1 MEFEVSTLF
10 SCGRLRNAVPLQRQN
25 EKGMKRKTIGII
37 IAVLVLTLAGGIGWS
52 LRDLPQK
59 RLLTSVEDI
68 VFTDV
73 DSAARVLERVDT
85 TMLTESAQMRY
96 DLMRAFIHEERWH
109 LGYADTVSHLSSVDS
124 TILTAVRSCA
134 CIIIMNARASAERL
148 TTSKP
153 YNATGASAMH

>member
-1 MEFEVSTLF
+1 
-10 SCGRLRNAVPLQRQN
+10 
-25 EKGMKRKTIGII
+25 MKRKTIGII

-96 DLMRAFIHEERWH
+96 DLMRAFIHEERWY

-124 TILTAVRSCA
+124 TILASLQAREPRSV
-134 CIIIMNARASAERL
+134 
-148 TTSKP
+148 TSTVWIFKRKTIDKDVADKALLP
-153 YNATGASAMH
+153 DSSTLMRVYRYW